1 MALQNKTSS
10 VFRKYR
16 RRKFHRCS
24 VASKKLSRN
33 MATLLVLSKHHEEE
47 SKIIK
52 RNYSN
57 HLRKEINERHPRI
70 ISHWMKE
77 YLI

>member
-1 MALQNKTSS
+1 MADMALQNKTSS

-52 RNYSN
+52 IKKRFF
-57 HLRKEINERHPRI
+57 EETIRI
-70 ISHWMKE
+70 IYVKK
-77 YLI
+77 